1 MNAQTITFKIARDAE
16 AKKEGDIQE
25 VTLTVNF
32 EGVAEADLIKAALQA
47 QIVGWQSQ
55 IRSHWTE
62 FVEGKIPEEIT
73 FGDTLFSGTSKKTV
87 TVVRPATQEEMLAAV
102 RAKLQEGKSLKE
114 ILGALPTV

>member
-73 FGDTLFSGTSKKTV
+73 FGDPLFEGKKVRTIVAPV
-87 TVVRPATQEEMLAAV
+87 TEVDVKKYIQEQLAAG
-102 RAKLQEGKSLKE
+102 RSIED
-114 ILGALPTV
+114 ILGNAQ